1 MPDPR
6 IFPIERENPDQVIVG
21 GAAVVVLA
29 ANLSRVGCDL
39 VNVSTPSAA
48 ISLGF
53 GNVAIANSGKVL
65 TVYGS
70 TYHMG
75 TENLFQGAITA
86 ICPAG
91 GLLAYSEEVLV

>member
-6 IFPIERENPDQVIVG
+6 IFPVDRENPAQVIIG
-21 GAAVVVLA
+21 GVAVVVLPA
-29 ANLSRVGCDL
+29 TPARVGLDL
-39 VNVSTPSAA
+39 TNVSDPSAA

-53 GNVAIANSGKVL
+53 GNIAIANSGKVL

-75 TENLFQGAITA
+75 TENLFLGAITA
-86 ICPAG
+86 ICPDG
-91 GLLAYSEEVLV
+91 GLLAYSEEVKV